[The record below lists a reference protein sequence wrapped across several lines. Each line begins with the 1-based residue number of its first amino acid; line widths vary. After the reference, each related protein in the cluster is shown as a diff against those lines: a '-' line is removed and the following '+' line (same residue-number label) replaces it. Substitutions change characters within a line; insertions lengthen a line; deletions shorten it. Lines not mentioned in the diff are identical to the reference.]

1 VALVRIRNR
10 YRVRGV
16 ECSNY
21 RTFRTTVP
29 LPLPHATI
37 VALWQTWVSYWAA
50 VSSFDCRFWGAD
62 ADVYDDNVELQVQG
76 HIHRP
81 TVPIAGLI
89 PLIGAVKPELCAGV
103 VRVSD
108 SMKRRLYQTGFPTE
122 YVSDGQELTLIG
134 DLALNQA
141 EENIRI
147 ALDEVNVKWLA
158 KVWEP
163 VTSKYVQPELMTHN
177 HRKVHV
183 PFGLRQELPG

>member
-1 VALVRIRNR
+1 VPLVRIRNR

-29 LPLPHATI
+29 LPLPHSTI
-37 VALWQTWVSYWAA
+37 IGIWQTWVSYWAA
-50 VSSFDCRFWGAD
+50 VSSFDTRFWGAD
-62 ADVYDDNVELQVQG
+62 AEVYDDNVDLAAGG

-81 TVPIAGLI
+81 VVPIAGLI
-89 PLIGAVKPELCAGV
+89 PLIGPVKPELCAGV

-108 SMKRRLYQTGFPTE
+108 HMRRRIYQTGFVRE
-122 YVSDGQELTLIG
+122 YVSEGQELTLIG

-147 ALDEVNVKWLA
+147 ALDEVNVKWLD

-163 VTSKYVQPELMTHN
+163 VTSVYVQPELMTHN

-183 PFGLRQELPG
+183 PFGLREELEG